1 MKFAFLIL
9 GRFAAARDR
18 AQIRGGVQIVGAAD
32 IDEACAAV
40 RRLCFDGVG
49 CIELCGAFGAE
60 GAKRVTDATE
70 NKTPVGYVTHL
81 PSQEEPYRSSF
92 LRWRKKKGKSEK
104 NCGKFFFKNRLF
116 PVKRKKSPN

>member
-9 GRFAAARDR
+9 GRFDAARDR
-18 AQIRGGVQIVGAAD
+18 AQIRGGVQIIGSAD
-32 IDEACAAV
+32 IDEACAAA
-40 RRLCFDGVG
+40 RQLCLAGGG

-60 GAKRVTDATE
+60 AAKRVTDATE
-70 NKTPVGYVTHL
+70 NKIPVGYVTHL
-81 PSQEEPYRSSF
+81 SSQEELYRSAF

-104 NCGKFFFKNRLF
+104 NGGKFFLKNRLF

>member
-1 MKFAFLIL
+1 MKFAFLIP

-18 AQIRGGVQIVGAAD
+18 AQIRGGVQIIGAA
-32 IDEACAAV
+32 E
-40 RRLCFDGVG
+40 LCLDGVG

-60 GAKRVTDATE
+60 GAKRVIDATE
-70 NKTPVGYVTHL
+70 NKIPVGYVTHL
-81 PSQEEPYRSSF
+81 PSQEEPYRSAF

-104 NCGKFFFKNRLF
+104 NGGKFFFKNHLF